1 MSHKKGISAGN
12 TSSNHHFCR
21 RYGDYVSFQGVQV
34 GFKLTFKLTPG
45 KCALNKFFAIQG
57 QDSLQNGLFQGQNGQ
72 VICKHSNGQS
82 NSLRGFMGSSSWTK
96 ETHETGVEFKR
107 FPWCYDIIPYP
118 CNNKAVVY
126 ILKTVV
132 FISQPD
138 VFFPQDFGPFYFTVL
153 CPPFF
158 LFSSDIIDNFPRRE
172 VSSFFSGLL
181 LGLFFLYV

>member
-57 QDSLQNGLFQGQNGQ
+57 KDSLQNGLFQGQNGQ

-158 LFSSDIIDNFPRRE
+158 CFHLI
-172 VSSFFSGLL
+172 L
-181 LGLFFLYV
+181 